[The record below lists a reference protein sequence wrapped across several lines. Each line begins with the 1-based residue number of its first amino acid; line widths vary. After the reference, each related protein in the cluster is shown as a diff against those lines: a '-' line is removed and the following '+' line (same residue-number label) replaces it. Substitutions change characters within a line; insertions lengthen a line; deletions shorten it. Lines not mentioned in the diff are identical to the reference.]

1 MSVNAAA
8 LENTTIVD
16 PTRLS
21 RIRWRC
27 RRGMLE
33 NDLVLTRFLDA
44 RGAELSERELAML
57 DVLLE
62 LPDNTLWELVAGLA
76 EPEDPAV
83 APLVAE
89 LRRTSP
95 AAPHVPRQDAAR

>member
-1 MSVNAAA
+1 MSANLPAFDDTRAA
-8 LENTTIVD
+8 VD
-16 PTRLS
+16 ATRLS

-33 NDLVLTRFLDA
+33 NDLVLARFLDA
-44 RGAELSERELAML
+44 RGAGMSEREIAML
-57 DVLLE
+57 DALLE

-76 EPEDPAV
+76 EPEDPWV

-95 AAPHVPRQDAAR
+95 TAPHV

>member
-1 MSVNAAA
+1 MQPNSPASLSNVTA
-8 LENTTIVD
+8 VD

-33 NDLVLTRFLDA
+33 NDLVLARFLDA
-44 RGAELSERELAML
+44 RGGALSEREIAML
-57 DVLLE
+57 DALLE

-95 AAPHVPRQDAAR
+95 TTPHV

>member
-8 LENTTIVD
+8 LESATIVD
-16 PTRLS
+16 STRLS

-44 RGAELSERELAML
+44 RGAGLSERELAML

-76 EPEDPAV
+76 EPEDPWV

-95 AAPHVPRQDAAR
+95 TAPHV